1 MSLVTVILTSSP
13 KATTASQRLGSPTTT
28 TTTTTATAT
37 ATGPSSSVP
46 TNSPSAR
53 NTLPTSAASV
63 PTSLGSTLIEETT
76 SKRILQQTKDIQM
89 EFAAEVAET
98 IECDSGSSGG
108 RRSYNF
114 HGQCLTCPSTVL
126 STVYPFLLFLVVAAI
141 IVLLQ
146 NLVSMKMNLVVW
158 VGIEFLQMLYLFG
171 ISSPSI
177 SWPNISNVIFSKFL
191 PLFAMDVNAAV
202 SLQCILGWSPGPD
215 FVWFL
220 SLPPLIWIAMTIA
233 AKASKERII
242 LDRTIPRWIALF
254 LYLGQT
260 KLVLT
265 SLEAIKC
272 DSDSPSSWIGCTGK
286 IYASVA
292 GIVGLAVYGLV
303 FPLWFLR
310 AMKRH
315 AENESHIEATRQ
327 HKKKKEEKND
337 IEKNG
342 TQESNESGIDM
353 DQKGLDV
360 FLVMGIFP
368 RFRSGTWWWPGVWI
382 IRKSLLSVVVI
393 LFPESPIL
401 LLVTYLVV
409 LFVTEIL
416 QRCTLPLEILAD
428 EGDIFE
434 QAWAHP
440 SKVDT
445 GFQVSLLAFCG
456 LGFLLVSETKSRMDE
471 SQHTIASDTLLLVVL
486 VSSLLYWFASVGV
499 SARSK
504 CERFSTR
511 SLLVDAFIS
520 QNNSKSIDIGP
531 GVNGS
536 NFSVSSNSI
545 SSVSGNE
552 KPPSLAGS
560 IPKNLSMLPGSG
572 DRSSGGSKFS
582 PAGKDKTLESLNED
596 SLMEWQK
603 SRDTASSV
611 STGLRS
617 TSMSRSQHHYGD
629 RHDDDYSVY
638 DETIDDENGEIST
651 RSSSFYRDGSIAT
664 IRSTEEGEDDE
675 DMATLVEEIFIDE
688 RTGLPIDANRG
699 QWALVDVPINE

>member
-1 MSLVTVILTSSP
+1 MIAILASSP
-13 KATTASQRLGSPTTT
+13 SAATAASQRLGSPTTT
-28 TTTTTATAT
+28 T
-37 ATGPSSSVP
+37 GPSYSAPTVSPSDWNILP
-46 TNSPSAR
+46 TNVS
-53 NTLPTSAASV
+53 ASV
-63 PTSLGSTLIEETT
+63 PTFLGNTLIEETT
-76 SKRILQQTKDIQM
+76 SRPIRQKMNDIQM
-89 EFAAEVAET
+89 EL
-98 IECDSGSSGG
+98 ECDSGSSGG
-108 RRSYNF
+108 RRSYTF

-126 STVYPFLLFLVVAAI
+126 SAVYPFLVFLVVAAI
-141 IVLLQ
+141 IVILQ
-146 NLVSMKMNLVVW
+146 NLVSIKWNLVVW

-171 ISSPSI
+171 ISSPLI

-220 SLPPLIWIAMTIA
+220 SLPPLIWIVMTIA

-242 LDRTIPRWIALF
+242 RDRTIPRWIALF

-272 DSDSPSSWIGCTGK
+272 DSDSPSSWIGCTGT

-292 GIVGLAVYGLV
+292 GIVGLVIYGLV

-315 AENESHIEATRQ
+315 ADNESRIEATRQ
-327 HKKKKEEKND
+327 RKDKKEEQND
-337 IEKNG
+337 IEKDG
-342 TQESNESGIDM
+342 TQDNNESGIDM
-353 DQKGLDV
+353 DPNGLDV

-368 RFRSGTWWWPGVWI
+368 RFRSGTWWWPSVWI
-382 IRKSLLSVVVI
+382 IRKSLFSVVVI

-401 LLVTYLVV
+401 LLVIYVVV

-416 QRCTLPLEILAD
+416 QRCTLPLQILAD
-428 EGDIFE
+428 EGGKFQ
-434 QAWAHP
+434 QAWTHP

-445 GFQVSLLAFCG
+445 AFQVSLLAFSG
-456 LGFLLVSETKSRMDE
+456 LGFLLLSDTKSGLDE
-471 SQHTIASDTLLLVVL
+471 SQLPIAIDTLLLVVI
-486 VSSLLYWFASVGV
+486 VSSLLYWFASIGV
-499 SARSK
+499 MSRSQD
-504 CERFSTR
+504 ERFSTR

-531 GVNGS
+531 SVNGS

-545 SSVSGNE
+545 SSASGDEN
-552 KPPSLAGS
+552 PSSLAGS
-560 IPKNLSMLPGSG
+560 MPNNLSMLPGIGSS
-572 DRSSGGSKFS
+572 DRSSGSKVS
-582 PAGKDKTLESLNED
+582 PAGEDKTLDTLNED
-596 SLMEWQK
+596 SLIEWQK

-611 STGLRS
+611 STGLQS
-617 TSMSRSQHHYGD
+617 TSMSRLQNHYGD
-629 RHDDDYSVY
+629 RHDEDYSVY
-638 DETIDDENGEIST
+638 DETIDDENGEVST

-664 IRSTEEGEDDE
+664 IRSTEEDEDDE

-688 RTGLPIDANRG
+688 RTGLPIDASRG
-699 QWALVDVPINE
+699 QWALVDVPIDE